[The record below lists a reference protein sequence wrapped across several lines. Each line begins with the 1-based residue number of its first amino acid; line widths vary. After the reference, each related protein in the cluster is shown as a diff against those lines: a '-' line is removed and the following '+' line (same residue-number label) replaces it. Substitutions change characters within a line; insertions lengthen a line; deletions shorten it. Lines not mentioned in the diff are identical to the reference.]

1 MNTIADA
8 IERARKIVTRREVAE
23 QTLNNA
29 EQALSA
35 SERAY
40 QDELEAREVLKQVAL
55 STQAGLELQI
65 NSLVTMALAAVFPDP
80 YEFKIKFVERRNRTE
95 CDVIFS
101 KDGEDY
107 DPKEASGGGPLDVAS
122 LALRL
127 AYWSLRQ
134 NRRTFVLDEPFKH
147 VSAGRHE
154 KVSSMLKMLSNQL
167 GIQIIMVTHSPKL
180 VYEADAVFHV
190 QNGRVT
196 QDRAQ

>member
-1 MNTIADA
+1 MNTTTDIV
-8 IERARKIVTRREVAE
+8 ERARAIIAKYEVAE
-23 QTLNNA
+23 QTLDNA
-29 EQALSA
+29 EQALSQA
-35 SERAY
+35 ERAY
-40 QDELEAREVLKQVAL
+40 QNELEAREVLKQVAL
-55 STQAGLELQI
+55 STQAGLEFQI
-65 NSLVTMALAAVFPDP
+65 SSLVTAALAAVFPDP

-101 KDGEDY
+101 KNGEDY

-127 AYWSLRQ
+127 AYWSLRR

-154 KVSSMLKMLSNQL
+154 KVSSMLKMLSTQL

-190 QNGRVT
+190 QNGHVT
-196 QDRAQ
+196 EDDTK